1 MMINI
6 GDFLIILVSASITTG
21 SMLFLLVQ
29 IANREMYATTWIYN
43 LLKIGMSFLTIPL
56 VILIILFLHNM
67 TKATST
73 LSIQP
78 DFNIYYKQFF
88 FSEK

>member
-56 VILIILFLHNM
+56 VILI
-67 TKATST
+67 
-73 LSIQP
+73 
-78 DFNIYYKQFF
+78 
-88 FSEK
+88 